1 MKFKKLKITDQ
12 FLIKHYIFKDKRGSF
27 KRSFCLN
34 QLKKRKINFGIKQGN
49 ISENL
54 YKGTLRG
61 FHYQSKKQDAK
72 IITCIS
78 GAIFHVTIDV
88 RKKSK
93 TYLQISKNVLSSKNK
108 NSLIVP
114 GGCANAFL
122 TLEKNT
128 IVHYYMNQFY
138 NPKNDKGFKFDD
150 SFFKI
155 KWPIK
160 PKIISKKDKSYTN
173 YKI

>member
-1 MKFKKLKITDQ
+1 MNFKKLNIKGQ
-12 FLIKHYIFKDKRGSF
+12 FLIKHNIFKDKRGSF

-34 QLKKRKINFGIKQGN
+34 QMRTKKINFVIKQGN
-49 ISENL
+49 ISENFN
-54 YKGTLRG
+54 KGTLRG
-61 FHYQSKKQDAK
+61 FHYQSSKQDSK
-72 IITCIS
+72 IITCVS

-88 RKKSK
+88 RERSK
-93 TYLQISKNVLSSKNK
+93 TYLKVSKNVLSSKNK

-138 NPKNDKGFKFDD
+138 NPKNDKGFKYDD
-150 SFFKI
+150 TFFKI